1 MGSEGRPPTKQRQSE
16 ELLLRPPT
24 KAGVWTERGAAAW
37 WALDEERHRSA
48 LEAEERK
55 ALQMNLSEA
64 LSKALDEAQQRG
76 VRVLWHGSVQPVA
89 ESPPNGSKEPRATGL
104 NPSTAPETGPRTTP
118 DRAGPNGRASWLDGW
133 FHPWSEEAAKVVVA
147 QMAAG
152 GEKGGEGQSE
162 STAEERG
169 GGLLRH
175 LSDISIDSR
184 ASPEMSPESS
194 PAARAAAGTGHRSDT
209 SPTRIRRRAKSRTR
223 LTSRLFPNEGSS
235 HQGSSHQV
243 TNRLFPNDA
252 AANMTAPTAGL
263 SSPVMR
269 SAVPGMRS
277 AVPGTMRSAPLAL
290 ANALPA
296 AAAVPAAQA
305 TSASSTTST
314 IKNSNDKKDVIQ
326 KVSADAKAAALT
338 AARGAEMTKFYATAA
353 TMPKPSPADETLLTL
368 EEVIFEQLA
377 FMDLP
382 ELAGDCA

>member
-89 ESPPNGSKEPRATGL
+89 ESPQNGSKEPRATGL
-104 NPSTAPETGPRTTP
+104 HPSTAPETGPRSTP
-118 DRAGPNGRASWLDGW
+118 NRAGPNGRASWLDGW
-133 FHPWSEEAAKVVVA
+133 FHPWSEEAAKVA
-147 QMAAG
+147 AKMAAG
-152 GEKGGEGQSE
+152 GDKGGEGQSE

-194 PAARAAAGTGHRSDT
+194 PAARAVTGTGHRSDT
-209 SPTRIRRRAKSRTR
+209 SPTRIRRRTKSRTR
-223 LTSRLFPNEGSS
+223 L
-235 HQGSSHQV
+235 

-252 AANMTAPTAGL
+252 AANMTAATAGL

-269 SAVPGMRS
+269 SAVPGMWS

-314 IKNSNDKKDVIQ
+314 IKNSNDKKDVIQNSNDKKVIQ